1 MSRQHGVV
9 LTRAAREAG
18 IPLDELHRAALSAVN
33 TRQSEGI
40 WFQAFRVRGRQ
51 FALSTRV
58 VVEVDHFPH
67 RVPERVLEAPRKG
80 LHRIRPAR

>member
-1 MSRQHGVV
+1 MITSHHIV

-18 IPLDELHRAALSAVN
+18 VPEGELREAARAAAGAN
-33 TRQSEGI
+33 PTAET

-51 FALSTRV
+51 FALSTRL

-67 RVPERVLEAPRKG
+67 RAPA
-80 LHRIRPAR
+80 ARLLKPSPGPR